1 MDDPWEELADYY
13 DIPLDERKRFRRG
26 RECQDIWNWLENRK
40 KLGGLPDALKTI
52 GREDLVDELILQTTD
67 EP

>member
-1 MDDPWEELADYY
+1 MDDEWEDLADYY
-13 DIPLDERKRFRRG
+13 DIPLDERKHFRRG
-26 RECQDIWNWLENRK
+26 RECQDIWKWLENRK

-52 GREDLVDELILQTTD
+52 GREDLIDELIPMSA